1 MLTVKKALQSSVGKK
16 FIMGLSGLA
25 LVGFILMHLLGNS
38 TLYLKDSTLFNAYV
52 HKLYSFGNFL
62 LVAEFGL
69 VALFLVH
76 IFAAFRVTFSNKA
89 ARPEKYDLQKSKKG
103 PSKNNITSRNM
114 IVSGVILLGF
124 LIFHIYQFRF
134 GPGMEQGYVT
144 EVNGEPSRDLFKL
157 VVEQFQNPLIVAIYV
172 GVMLFLGMHLRHGFW
187 SAFQSLGAMNPRLTK
202 PIYCLGLLIALVF
215 AAGFLFIPIWI
226 YFVH

>member
-25 LVGFILMHLLGNS
+25 LVGFILMHLLGNL
-38 TLYLKDSTLFNAYV
+38 TLFAQSSVPFNAYV
-52 HKLYSFGNFL
+52 QKLSSFGAL
-62 LVAEFGL
+62 LVAAEIGL
-69 VALFLVH
+69 IVLFLVH
-76 IFAAFRVTFSNKA
+76 VVAAFRVTFANKS

-103 PSKNNITSRNM
+103 PSKNNVASRNM
-114 IVSGVILLGF
+114 IVSGIIVLGF

-134 GPGMEQGYVT
+134 GPGMVEGYVT
-144 EVNGEPSRDLFKL
+144 DVHGIPSRDLFKL
-157 VVEQFQNPLIVAIYV
+157 VVEQFQNPFIVALYV

-202 PIYCLGLLIALVF
+202 PIYCLGSLIAFVF